1 MQMNF
6 IRLSFRT
13 KISSGFL
20 VILMLF
26 SVGLIFGMVGMANI
40 SKMMALSNSGNQL
53 VKEMYV
59 ALDNEKAFYISNDP
73 QAAERLNRAVA
84 NLKKRIDSMKRDAS
98 NGELLGMLD
107 KIDGLVMEYHQGF
120 GDIVQNT
127 TAVSELRA
135 KMQVA
140 SDTIFNTLKHDIRTP
155 ILDAENMALVTG
167 DAVSPLLEEILKSI
181 NPVAMEIK
189 DARFHEALFMLEK
202 KEACVEQF
210 NQKVEAW
217 HKSREDLKFLFDTLN
232 DENLTGAFQKIDRQF
247 NVYNKENF
255 SAIATLCRQNTTLT
269 QQIDQFGN
277 EIRRYADM
285 IQQRAEKAMLDTEQ
299 FTHRMS
305 LMILIG
311 CIVLGLLLT
320 ILIPK
325 TISKPLNQMVQR
337 LKDIADGEGDLTRR
351 IDIRSGDEVG
361 ELAAGFNQFMEK
373 LQKMIADIFRNSEIL
388 NDTASSLST
397 ASSEI
402 SVGIRGMSDRS
413 RLISKASGELTHN
426 MGNIA
431 MDMTDVLNH
440 VNTVSEASEGLTEKI
455 DGMVVSSQN
464 TYQMTESAV
473 KEADSAS
480 MTINRLGHIVGQ
492 IGTVTET
499 ITEISEQTNL
509 LALNATIEAARAG
522 SAGRGFAVVAGE
534 IKELALQTSKATMD
548 IKEKINSVQSSTS
561 DTVKIIEKIIAIINS
576 VNDGI
581 SHVLSAAQ
589 TQATIT
595 REMSENISRA
605 ANGIGN
611 VNDNIADNHAVTDNI
626 FHDIEEINQDA
637 GAISK
642 RTFQVDESVAQLNQ
656 LAEQLKQLVG
666 EFKI

>member
-127 TAVSELRA
+127 MAVSELRV

-140 SDTIFNTLKHDIRTP
+140 SDTIFNTLNHDIRTP

-202 KEACVEQF
+202 KDACVEQF

-232 DENLTGAFQKIDRQF
+232 DENLTRAFQQIDQQF

-269 QQIDQFGN
+269 KQIDQFGN

-351 IDIRSGDEVG
+351 IDIRASDEVG
-361 ELAAGFNQFMEK
+361 ELASGFNRFMEK

-388 NDTASSLST
+388 NDTASALST

-464 TYQMTESAV
+464 TYQMTEAAV
-473 KEADSAS
+473 NEADSAS

-637 GAISK
+637 GEISK